1 MAKTAIIFEAHNDDL
16 YVGLGGTI
24 IKLVKEDYNIIEVIF
39 SAGQRSHPHYKED
52 IIIKKRIEEAEGI
65 GRQFG
70 IKQTIFFGLIDGK
83 IKDEIIKKDVHEK
96 IRRIIKKY
104 KPVKIFTTSKYDPHP
119 DHRAVNES
127 VIKVVNDLNYKNEL
141 YTYEVWNIVNEN
153 NPVVYN
159 DISNYF
165 KAKIAMMKACKSQW
179 MWMYALL
186 IPVYLRAKLYGI
198 KNKFKY
204 AEKLYRLR

>member
-52 IIIKKRIEEAEGI
+52 IIIKKR
-65 GRQFG
+65 
-70 IKQTIFFGLIDGK
+70 
-83 IKDEIIKKDVHEK
+83 
-96 IRRIIKKY
+96 RRIIKKY